1 MEREGRGHTLGMR
14 QLYPITSAT
23 PSRLRPYRCCAQSFH
38 PILCLLGRSVSVSAA
53 IMEHP
58 LERQASFAMCFV
70 LSPLRYT
77 YIHTGVYTGCNHSTT
92 ASKCRKR
99 PGSGSLLFSCA
110 HCLPA
115 TSFYPLT
122 LVLLLFSVVAQGR
135 GAAAAS
141 SACMQNGYQRR
152 SSGGRPVVQRQAGG
166 PHLSSHRSRLG
177 CFG

>member
-14 QLYPITSAT
+14 QLYPITFAT
-23 PSRLRPYRCCAQSFH
+23 PPRLRPYRCCAQSFH

-53 IMEHP
+53 TMEHP
-58 LERQASFAMCFV
+58 LERQASSAMCFV

-99 PGSGSLLFSCA
+99 PGSESLLFSCS

-141 SACMQNGYQRR
+141 SACMQNGHQR
-152 SSGGRPVVQRQAGG
+152 SSSDGRPVVQRQAGG
-166 PHLSSHRSRLG
+166 LHWSSHRSRLG
-177 CFG
+177 RFG